1 MATALAL
8 SIRRQP
14 SHAELREKVARLKA
28 DFSRWAGK
36 CYMIL
41 DKSRNLIPLRL
52 NPVQLAIYAAEQR
65 EMAEKGRVRQ
75 IILKGRQGGVTTYEQ
90 ARNLHVI
97 WAVRGATALTLASD
111 RDLTDKI
118 FRITKRALDNF
129 PEALLPPVGERIVRE
144 ISFPTRDSSFYTGT
158 AGANRAGA
166 GLTLY
171 RFHGSEF
178 AHWDSVG
185 EVLKAVGPSLEAPGT
200 TSALETTGGGYESE
214 AHHFWREA
222 VSGKNGY
229 TALFFPWWEC
239 DPLTYRTPLLAKDEL
254 GRLADDERDLV
265 KRFGLAPEQIKW
277 RRKKIEEMGRSD
289 FLQEYAED
297 TETCWLAPG
306 GMFYDADLLKALG
319 LRAPTPMSTERHGA
333 IEWFMRADKVKGRVI
348 IGADTAEGGGDR
360 FTACARQM
368 DGWRQVM
375 KFEDAAVEPR
385 EFASILNT
393 LGRKLGTALLVVE
406 KNMHGITVLRHL
418 RDDHNYPVDRIYHR
432 TPLDR
437 PDAEPTERIG
447 WATTAE
453 SYPLML
459 DAGREILNAAKDQ
472 LADPPTA
479 SALRDYFSV
488 RRDKTG
494 RIRLNGKDV
503 LVAEMLAWIG
513 RSYNVARPRLSV
525 ISV

>member
-1 MATALAL
+1 MATALRP
-8 SIRRQP
+8 STQHQP
-14 SHAELREKVARLKA
+14 SHAELRAKVARLKA
-28 DFSRWAGK
+28 GFEMWATK

-41 DKSRNLIPLRL
+41 DKQRNLIPLRL
-52 NPVQLAIYAAEQR
+52 NPVQLAIYLAEQE
-65 EMAEKGRVRQ
+65 EMRKKGRVRQ
-75 IILKGRQGGVTTYEQ
+75 IVLKGRQGGVTTYEQ
-90 ARNLHVI
+90 ARNLHAI

-129 PEALLPPVGERIVRE
+129 PTALLPPVGERIVRE
-144 ISFPTRDSSFYTGT
+144 ISFPTRDSSFYTGA
-158 AGANRAGA
+158 AGGNRAGA

-178 AHWDSVG
+178 AHWDDPK
-185 EVLKAVGPSLEAPGT
+185 EVLKAVGPSLEADGT
-200 TSALETTGGGYESE
+200 TSALETTGGGYESD
-214 AHHFWREA
+214 AHLFWREA

-239 DPLTYRTPLLAKDEL
+239 DPRTYRTPLLAKDEL
-254 GRLADDERDLV
+254 GKLADDERDLV
-265 KRFGLAPEQIKW
+265 KRFGLELEQIKW
-277 RRKKIEEMGRSD
+277 RRRKIEEMGRSD

-306 GMFYDADLLKALG
+306 GMFYDADLLKSLQ
-319 LRAPTPMSTERHGA
+319 LRAPVPVSTERGGA
-333 IEWFMRADKVKGRVI
+333 IEWFMAATKLKGRAI

-360 FTACARQM
+360 FTATARQM
-368 DGWRQVM
+368 EGWKQIV
-375 KFEDAAVEPR
+375 KFEDSAIEPR
-385 EFASILNT
+385 AFAGVLND
-393 LGRKLGTALLVVE
+393 LGRKLGNALLVVE

-432 TPLDR
+432 APLDR
-437 PDAEPTERIG
+437 PDAQPTERIG

-459 DAGREILNAAKDQ
+459 DAGREILNAAKDG
-472 LADPPTA
+472 LAEPPTA
-479 SALRDYFSV
+479 SAIRDYFSV

-494 RIRLNGKDV
+494 RIKLNGKDV
-503 LVAEMLAWIG
+503 LVSEMLAWIG
-513 RSYNVARPRLSV
+513 RSYNVARPRVTVVSL
-525 ISV
+525 

>member
-1 MATALAL
+1 ML
-8 SIRRQP
+8 RP
-14 SHAELREKVARLKA
+14 SRSPEPTHAELRAKVARLKA
-28 DFSRWAGK
+28 DFERWSSK

-41 DKSRNLIPLRL
+41 DKARNLVPLRL
-52 NPVQLAIYAAEQR
+52 NPVQLAIYQAERQ
-65 EMAEKGRVRQ
+65 EMAAKGRVRQ

-90 ARNLHVI
+90 ARSLHVI
-97 WAVRGATALTLASD
+97 WSVRGATALTLASD

-118 FRITKRALDNF
+118 FKITKRALDNF
-129 PEALLPPVGERIVRE
+129 PGALLPPVGERIVRE

-185 EVLKAVGPSLEAPGT
+185 AVLKAVGPSLEAPGT
-200 TSALETTGGGYESE
+200 TAALETTGGGYESD
-214 AHHFWREA
+214 AHNFWKEA

-239 DPLTYRTPLLAKDEL
+239 DPHTYRTPLLARDEL
-254 GRLADDERDLV
+254 GTLADDEKDLV
-265 KRFGLAPEQIKW
+265 KTKGLSLEQIKW
-277 RRKKIEEMGRSD
+277 RRKKIEEMGRQD

-297 TETCWLAPG
+297 TETCWLAAG
-306 GMFYDADLLKALG
+306 GMFYDAEVLKALK
-319 LRAPTPMSTERHGA
+319 LRAPRPLFTERSGA
-333 IEWFMRADKVKGRVI
+333 LEWFMRPEKVKGRVV

-360 FTACARQM
+360 FTASARQFE
-368 DGWRQVM
+368 GWKNVA
-375 KFEDAAVEPR
+375 KFESSATEPK
-385 EFASILNT
+385 EFAGILND

-406 KNMHGITVLRHL
+406 KNLHGITVLRHL
-418 RDDHNYPVDRIYHR
+418 RDDHKYPLDRIYHR
-432 TPLDR
+432 APLDR
-437 PDAEPTERIG
+437 PDAQPSERIG

-453 SYPLML
+453 SYPIML
-459 DAGREILNAAKDQ
+459 DAGRELLNAAKDGH
-472 LADPPTA
+472 AEVPTA
-479 SALRDYFSV
+479 SAITDYFGV

-494 RIRLNGKDV
+494 RIKLTGKDV

-513 RSYNVARPRLSV
+513 RSYNIARPRVTVVSV
-525 ISV
+525 